1 LPQKNS
7 RENRFY
13 IGKGS
18 QLEILIDG
26 LKAQFNKIST
36 KYQLTITEKQKFS
49 REDQWAN
56 TNLFESIERG
66 LSTYGNQLRFEEFV
80 RGVDR
85 LKAEGKDEINH
96 LEDYELLASYI
107 RTFSGERIRQVLE

>member
-1 LPQKNS
+1 VEPSYYCRKNS
-7 RENRFY
+7 RR
-13 IGKGS
+13 K
-18 QLEILIDG
+18 QILHRKRKSVGDTFIDG

-66 LSTYGNQLRFEEFV
+66 LSTYGNQLR
-80 RGVDR
+80 
-85 LKAEGKDEINH
+85 LKS
-96 LEDYELLASYI
+96 L
-107 RTFSGERIRQVLE
+107 

>member
-1 LPQKNS
+1 
-7 RENRFY
+7 
-13 IGKGS
+13 
-18 QLEILIDG
+18 
-26 LKAQFNKIST
+26 
-36 KYQLTITEKQKFS
+36 
-49 REDQWAN
+49 
-56 TNLFESIERG
+56 

-107 RTFSGERIRQVLE
+107 RHFQGERIRQVLE